1 MINNYDVLG
10 SLNNLQQWML
20 LNHKSHKLIYLIG
33 LLFLAAFII
42 KTITDK
48 FRIPSV
54 VGYILL
60 GTLFSESVVRSLS
73 FLPREFLAW
82 HSYLLNTL
90 NFITVLAVSF
100 ISFGIGTSLYIKIL
114 KKLEFELTL
123 IVIFESIG
131 AFVLVTGIMLLLG
144 KDLFVAILFG
154 TIATATAPAATVMVL
169 KEYGIP
175 GEFSATLMVV
185 LALDEFLALL
195 IFSFMEPLSY
205 ILASPELELTLT
217 NMLFEPLVRV
227 TAAIL
232 LGFVLGYISQYLMVR
247 CDSES
252 RKILLILA
260 TIIGTTAAAVFL
272 HISPLFANL
281 TVGFVYRNIPKRRL
295 NVSDKIDILTVP
307 LFATFFILAGTKIDI
322 SNLFNPGFLV
332 IAFAYTLMRIIGKVG
347 GAHFGAKFSSAPKHV
362 EDYIGFGL
370 IPQIGITIDLA
381 FIIQKD
387 FIHIPGNVANI
398 SMLILNVIL
407 FTSIFTEIFG
417 SLATEYALIRSDEM
431 KTKIGW
437 SFLEGE

>member
-1 MINNYDVLG
+1 
-10 SLNNLQQWML
+10 ML
-20 LNHKSHKLIYLIG
+20 LNHKSHKLIYLLAI
-33 LLFLAAFII
+33 LFLTAFII

-60 GTLFSESVVRSLS
+60 GTIFSQSVVSNFAFLS
-73 FLPREFLAW
+73 KEFLAW
-82 HSYLLNTL
+82 YNYLLNTL

-114 KKLEFELTL
+114 KQLELELTL

-131 AFVLVTGIMLLLG
+131 AFVLVTGAMLLLG
-144 KDLFVAILFG
+144 KELFVAILFG

-205 ILASPELELTLT
+205 ILASPELELTIT
-217 NMLFEPLVRV
+217 NMLIEPFLKIA
-227 TAAIL
+227 AAIL
-232 LGFVLGYISQYLMVR
+232 LGLIIGYISQYLMVK
-247 CDSES
+247 CSSET

-260 TIIGTTAAAVFL
+260 TILGTTASAVFL

-281 TVGFVYRNIPKRRL
+281 TVGFVYRNVPQRRL

-307 LFATFFILAGTKIDI
+307 LLSTFFILAGTKIDI
-322 SNLFNPGFLV
+322 SNLFHSSFLI
-332 IAFAYTLMRIIGKVG
+332 IAVTYTFMRAMGKIGG
-347 GAHFGAKFSSAPKHV
+347 SHLGAKLSSAPEHV
-362 EDYIGFGL
+362 EKYIGFGL

-387 FIHIPGNVANI
+387 FIHIQGDVANI

-407 FTSIFTEIFG
+407 LTSIFTEIFG
-417 SLATEYALIRSDEM
+417 SLATEYALIKSHE
-431 KTKIGW
+431 TKKQLRW
-437 SFLEGE
+437 NFLKVE

>member
-1 MINNYDVLG
+1 
-10 SLNNLQQWML
+10 ML
-20 LNHKSHKLIYLIG
+20 LNHKSHKLIYLLAI
-33 LLFLAAFII
+33 LFLTAFII

-60 GTLFSESVVRSLS
+60 GTIFSQSVVSNFTFVS
-73 FLPREFLAW
+73 KEFLAW
-82 HSYLLNTL
+82 YNYLLNTL

-114 KKLEFELTL
+114 KQLELELTL

-131 AFVLVTGIMLLLG
+131 AFVLVTGAMLLLG
-144 KDLFVAILFG
+144 KELFVAILFG

-175 GEFSATLMVV
+175 GEFSATLMVI

-205 ILASPELELTLT
+205 ILASPELELNIM
-217 NMLFEPLVRV
+217 NMLVEPFLRI
-227 TAAIL
+227 AGAIL
-232 LGFVLGYISQYLMVR
+232 LGLVIGYISQYLMVK
-247 CDSES
+247 CSSET

-260 TIIGTTAAAVFL
+260 TILGTTATAVFL

-281 TVGFVYRNIPKRRL
+281 TVGFVYRNVPQRRL

-307 LFATFFILAGTKIDI
+307 LLSTFFILAGTKIDI
-322 SNLFNPGFLV
+322 SNLFHRSFLI
-332 IAFAYTLMRIIGKVG
+332 IAVVYTLMRALGKIGG
-347 GAHFGAKFSSAPKHV
+347 SHLGAKLSSAPEHV
-362 EDYIGFGL
+362 EKYIGFGL

-387 FIHIPGNVANI
+387 FIHIQGDVANI

-407 FTSIFTEIFG
+407 LTSIFTEIFG
-417 SLATEYALIRSDEM
+417 SLATEYALIKSHE
-431 KTKIGW
+431 TKKQLRW
-437 SFLEGE
+437 NFLKVE

>member
-1 MINNYDVLG
+1 MIINNYDILG
-10 SLNNLQQWML
+10 SLNSLQHWMM
-20 LNHKSHKLIYLIG
+20 LNHKSHKLIYLIAIV
-33 LLFLAAFII
+33 FLAAFIV

-48 FRIPSV
+48 FRMPSV

-60 GTLFSESVVRSLS
+60 GTIFSQSVIANIS
-73 FLPREFLAW
+73 FLPKGFLAW
-82 HSYLLNTL
+82 YNYLLNTL

-123 IVIFESIG
+123 IVLFESIG
-131 AFVLVTGIMLLLG
+131 AFVLVSGIMLLLG
-144 KDLFVAILFG
+144 KDLFIAILFG

-185 LALDEFLALL
+185 LALDEFFALL

-205 ILASPELELTLT
+205 ILASPELELTVH
-217 NMLFEPLVRV
+217 NMLIIPFVRV
-227 TAAIL
+227 IAAIL
-232 LGFVLGYISQYLMVR
+232 LGFVIGYISQYLMGY
-247 CDSES
+247 CQSES

-260 TIIGTTAAAVFL
+260 TIIGTSASAVFL

-281 TVGFVYRNIPKRRL
+281 TLGFVYRNIPKKRL
-295 NVSDKIDILTVP
+295 NISDKIDVLTVP

-322 SNLFNPGFLV
+322 SNLFNKSFLI
-332 IAFAYTLMRIIGKVG
+332 IAVAYTLMRILGKVG
-347 GAHFGAKFSSAPKHV
+347 GAHLGAKLSSAPKHV

-387 FIHIPGNVANI
+387 FIHIEGNVANI

-417 SLATEYALIRSDEM
+417 SLATEYALIKSDEM
-431 KTKIGW
+431 K
-437 SFLEGE
+437 S

>member
-1 MINNYDVLG
+1 
-10 SLNNLQQWML
+10 ML
-20 LNHKSHKLIYLIG
+20 LNNKSNKLIYLIG
-33 LLFLAAFII
+33 ILFLAAFII

-54 VGYILL
+54 VGYIVL
-60 GTLFSESVVRSLS
+60 GTIFSQSVVSNLS
-73 FLPREFLAW
+73 FISKEFLAW
-82 HSYLLNTL
+82 YNYLLNTL

-114 KKLEFELTL
+114 KQLEFELTL

-131 AFVLVTGIMLLLG
+131 AFVLVSGIMLLLG
-144 KDLFVAILFG
+144 KQLFVAILFG

-205 ILASPELELTLT
+205 ILASPELELTIT
-217 NMLFEPLVRV
+217 NMLIVPFVRV
-227 TAAIL
+227 VAAIL
-232 LGFVLGYISQYLMVR
+232 LGLILGYISQHLMVN
-247 CDSES
+247 CDSEN
-252 RKILLILA
+252 RKILLIIA
-260 TIIGTTAAAVFL
+260 TIIGTTAAAVFF

-281 TVGFVYRNIPKRRL
+281 TVGFVYRNVPKRRL

-307 LFATFFILAGTKIDI
+307 LLATFFILAGTKIDI
-322 SNLFNPGFLV
+322 SNLFNKSFLI
-332 IAFAYTLMRIIGKVG
+332 IAFAYTFMRALGKIGG
-347 GAHFGAKFSSAPKHV
+347 SHLGAKLSSAPKHV

-387 FIHIPGNVANI
+387 FIHIQGDVANI
-398 SMLILNVIL
+398 SMLILNIIL

-417 SLATEYALIRSDEM
+417 SLATEYALIKSDEM
-431 KTKIGW
+431 KTSG
-437 SFLEGE
+437 

>member
-1 MINNYDVLG
+1 MIINNYDILG
-10 SLNNLQQWML
+10 SLNSLQHWMM
-20 LNHKSHKLIYLIG
+20 LNHKSHKLIYLIAIV
-33 LLFLAAFII
+33 FLAAFIV

-60 GTLFSESVVRSLS
+60 GTIFSQSVIANIS
-73 FLPREFLAW
+73 FLPKGFLAW
-82 HSYLLNTL
+82 YNYLLNTL

-123 IVIFESIG
+123 IVLFESIG
-131 AFVLVTGIMLLLG
+131 AFVLVSGIMLLLG

-185 LALDEFLALL
+185 LALDEFFALL

-205 ILASPELELTLT
+205 ILASPELELTVH
-217 NMLFEPLVRV
+217 NMLIIPFIRV
-227 TAAIL
+227 IAAIL
-232 LGFVLGYISQYLMVR
+232 LGFVIGYISQHLMGY
-247 CDSES
+247 CQSEN

-260 TIIGTTAAAVFL
+260 TIIGASGLAVFL
-272 HISPLFANL
+272 DISPLFANL
-281 TVGFVYRNIPKRRL
+281 TVGFVYRNIPKKRL
-295 NVSDKIDILTVP
+295 NISDKIDILTVP
-307 LFATFFILAGTKIDI
+307 LLAIFFILAGTKIDI
-322 SNLFNPGFLV
+322 GNLFNKSFLI
-332 IAFAYTLMRIIGKVG
+332 IAAAYTLMRILGKVG
-347 GAHFGAKFSSAPKHV
+347 GAHLGAKLSSAPEHV
-362 EDYIGFGL
+362 EEYIGLGL

-387 FIHIPGNVANI
+387 FIHIEGNVANI

-417 SLATEYALIRSDEM
+417 SLATEYALIKSDEM
-431 KTKIGW
+431 K
-437 SFLEGE
+437 S

>member
-1 MINNYDVLG
+1 MITDYGVLEN
-10 SLNNLQQWML
+10 LNGLRYWMM

-33 LLFLAAFII
+33 LLFLAAFIV

-60 GTLFSESVVRSLS
+60 GTIFSQSVVGNLS
-73 FLPREFLAW
+73 FLSKEFLAW
-82 HSYLLNTL
+82 YNYLLNTL

-114 KKLEFELTL
+114 KKLEFELAL
-123 IVIFESIG
+123 IVLFESIG
-131 AFVLVTGIMLLLG
+131 AFVLVSGIMFLLG
-144 KDLFVAILFG
+144 KELFVAILFG

-175 GEFSATLMVV
+175 GEYSATLMVV

-205 ILASPELELTLT
+205 ILASPEVELTIT
-217 NMLFEPLVRV
+217 NMLLIPLFRV
-227 TAAIL
+227 AAAIL
-232 LGFVLGYISQYLMVR
+232 LGLVIGYISQYLMIR
-247 CDSES
+247 CSSES

-260 TIIGTTAAAVFL
+260 TIIGTSAAAVFL

-281 TVGFVYRNIPKRRL
+281 TLGFVYRNIPKRRL
-295 NVSDKIDILTVP
+295 DVSDKIDILTVP
-307 LFATFFILAGTKIDI
+307 LLATFFILAGTKLDI
-322 SNLFNPGFLV
+322 SNLFDTSFLI
-332 IAFAYTLMRIIGKVG
+332 IAFAYTAMRMLGKVG
-347 GAHFGAKFSSAPKHV
+347 GAHFGAKLSSAPKHV

-387 FIHIPGNVANI
+387 FVQIGGNVASI

-417 SLATEYALIRSDEM
+417 SLATEYALIKSDEI
-431 KTKIGW
+431 KTKRY
-437 SFLEGE
+437 

>member
-1 MINNYDVLG
+1 M
-10 SLNNLQQWML
+10 M
-20 LNHKSHKLIYLIG
+20 LNHKSHRLIYLIG
-33 LLFLAAFII
+33 LLFLAAFIV

-60 GTLFSESVVRSLS
+60 GTIFSQSVVGNFS
-73 FLPREFLAW
+73 FLSKEFLAW
-82 HSYLLNTL
+82 YNYLLNTL

-123 IVIFESIG
+123 IVLFESIG
-131 AFVLVTGIMLLLG
+131 AFVLVSGIMLLLG
-144 KDLFVAILFG
+144 KELFVAILFG

-175 GEFSATLMVV
+175 GEYSATLMVV

-205 ILASPELELTLT
+205 ILASPEVELTFMNMFLT
-217 NMLFEPLVRV
+217 PFLRV

-232 LGFVLGYISQYLMVR
+232 LGLVIGYISQHLMIK
-247 CDSES
+247 CSSES

-260 TIIGTTAAAVFL
+260 TIIGTSAAAVFF

-281 TVGFVYRNIPKRRL
+281 TLGFVYRNVPKSRL
-295 NVSDKIDILTVP
+295 DVSDKIDVLTVP
-307 LFATFFILAGTKIDI
+307 LLATFFILAGTKLDI
-322 SNLFNPGFLV
+322 SNLFDQTFLIV
-332 IAFAYTLMRIIGKVG
+332 AFAYTFMRMLGKVG
-347 GAHFGAKFSSAPKHV
+347 GAHLGAKLSSAPKHV

-387 FIHIPGNVANI
+387 FVHIGGNVSNI

-417 SLATEYALIRSDEM
+417 SLATEYALIKSDEM
-431 KTKIGW
+431 KTKRC
-437 SFLEGE
+437 

>member
-1 MINNYDVLG
+1 MITDYGVLEN
-10 SLNNLQQWML
+10 LNGLQYWMM

-33 LLFLAAFII
+33 ILFLAAFIV

-60 GTLFSESVVRSLS
+60 GTIFSQSVVGNLS
-73 FLPREFLAW
+73 FLSKEFLAW
-82 HSYLLNTL
+82 YNYLLNTL

-114 KKLEFELTL
+114 KKLEFELAL
-123 IVIFESIG
+123 IVLFESIG
-131 AFVLVTGIMLLLG
+131 AFVLVSGIMLLLG
-144 KDLFVAILFG
+144 KELFVAILFG

-175 GEFSATLMVV
+175 GEYSATLMVV

-205 ILASPELELTLT
+205 ILASPEVELTIT
-217 NMLFEPLVRV
+217 NMLLTPLFRV
-227 TAAIL
+227 SAAIL
-232 LGFVLGYISQYLMVR
+232 LGFVIGYISQHLMIK
-247 CDSES
+247 CSSES

-260 TIIGTTAAAVFL
+260 TIIGTSAAAVFL

-281 TVGFVYRNIPKRRL
+281 TLGFVYRNIPKRRL
-295 NVSDKIDILTVP
+295 DVSDKIDVLTVP
-307 LFATFFILAGTKIDI
+307 LLATFFILAGTKLDI
-322 SNLFNPGFLV
+322 SNLFNTSFLIV
-332 IAFAYTLMRIIGKVG
+332 AFAYTAMRMIGKVG
-347 GAHFGAKFSSAPKHV
+347 GAHLGAKLSSAPKHV

-387 FIHIPGNVANI
+387 FVHIGGNVASI
-398 SMLILNVIL
+398 SMLILNVIYL
-407 FTSIFTEIFG
+407 NFHRNLRFFSHRICFN
-417 SLATEYALIRSDEM
+417 
-431 KTKIGW
+431 
-437 SFLEGE
+437 

>member
-1 MINNYDVLG
+1 MIINNYDILG
-10 SLNNLQQWML
+10 SLNSLQHWMM
-20 LNHKSHKLIYLIG
+20 LNHKSHKLIYLIAIV
-33 LLFLAAFII
+33 FLAAFIV

-48 FRIPSV
+48 FRMPSV

-60 GTLFSESVVRSLS
+60 GTIFSQSVIANIS
-73 FLPREFLAW
+73 FLPKGFLAW
-82 HSYLLNTL
+82 YNYLLNTL

-123 IVIFESIG
+123 IVLFESIG
-131 AFVLVTGIMLLLG
+131 AFVLVSGIMLLLG
-144 KDLFVAILFG
+144 KDLFIAILFG

-185 LALDEFLALL
+185 LALDEFFALL

-205 ILASPELELTLT
+205 ILASPELELTVH
-217 NMLFEPLVRV
+217 NMLIIPFVRV
-227 TAAIL
+227 IAAIL
-232 LGFVLGYISQYLMVR
+232 LGFVIGYISQYLMGY
-247 CDSES
+247 CQSES

-260 TIIGTTAAAVFL
+260 TIIGTSGSAVFL

-281 TVGFVYRNIPKRRL
+281 TLGFVYRNIPKKRL
-295 NVSDKIDILTVP
+295 NISDKIDVLTVP

-322 SNLFNPGFLV
+322 SNLFNKSFLI
-332 IAFAYTLMRIIGKVG
+332 IAVAYTLMRILGKVG
-347 GAHFGAKFSSAPKHV
+347 GAHLGAKLSSAPKHV

-387 FIHIPGNVANI
+387 FIHIEGNVANI

-417 SLATEYALIRSDEM
+417 SLATEYALIKSDEM
-431 KTKIGW
+431 K
-437 SFLEGE
+437 S

>member
-1 MINNYDVLG
+1 MIINNYDILG
-10 SLNNLQQWML
+10 SLNSLQHWMM
-20 LNHKSHKLIYLIG
+20 LNHKSHKLIYLIAIV
-33 LLFLAAFII
+33 FLAAFIV

-60 GTLFSESVVRSLS
+60 GTIFSQSVIANIS
-73 FLPREFLAW
+73 FLPKGFLAW
-82 HSYLLNTL
+82 YNYLLNTL

-123 IVIFESIG
+123 IVLFESIG
-131 AFVLVTGIMLLLG
+131 AFVLVSGIMLLLG

-185 LALDEFLALL
+185 LALDEFFALL

-205 ILASPELELTLT
+205 ILASPELELTVH
-217 NMLFEPLVRV
+217 NMLIIPFIRV
-227 TAAIL
+227 IAAIL
-232 LGFVLGYISQYLMVR
+232 LGFVIGYISQHLMGY
-247 CDSES
+247 CQSEN

-260 TIIGTTAAAVFL
+260 TIIGASGLAVFL
-272 HISPLFANL
+272 DISPLFANL
-281 TVGFVYRNIPKRRL
+281 TVGFVYRNIPKKRL
-295 NVSDKIDILTVP
+295 NISDKIDILTVP
-307 LFATFFILAGTKIDI
+307 LLATFFILAGTKIDI
-322 SNLFNPGFLV
+322 GNLFNKSFLI
-332 IAFAYTLMRIIGKVG
+332 IAAAYTLMRILGKVG
-347 GAHFGAKFSSAPKHV
+347 GAHLGAKLSSAPEHV
-362 EDYIGFGL
+362 EEYIGLGL

-387 FIHIPGNVANI
+387 FIHIEGNVANI

-417 SLATEYALIRSDEM
+417 SLATEYALIKSDEM
-431 KTKIGW
+431 K
-437 SFLEGE
+437 S

>member
-1 MINNYDVLG
+1 M
-10 SLNNLQQWML
+10 M
-20 LNHKSHKLIYLIG
+20 LNHKSHKLIYLIA

-42 KTITDK
+42 KSITDR

-60 GTLFSESVVRSLS
+60 GTLFSQSVVGNLS
-73 FLPREFLAW
+73 FLSKEFVAW
-82 HSYLLNTL
+82 YNYLLNTL

-100 ISFGIGTSLYIKIL
+100 ISFGIGTSLYLKIL

-123 IVIFESIG
+123 IVLFESLGSFI
-131 AFVLVTGIMLLLG
+131 LVSGIMLLLG

-175 GEFSATLMVV
+175 GEYSATLMVV
-185 LALDEFLALL
+185 LALDEFLAL
-195 IFSFMEPLSY
+195 IMFSFMEPFAY
-205 ILASPELELTLT
+205 ILASSELKLTIV
-217 NMLFEPLVRV
+217 NMLVIPFAKIA
-227 TAAIL
+227 AAIL
-232 LGFVLGYISQYLMVR
+232 LGFIIGYISQRLMLK
-247 CDSES
+247 CNSES

-272 HISPLFANL
+272 HVSPLFASL
-281 TVGFVYRNIPKRRL
+281 TLGFVYRNIPKKRL
-295 NVSDKIDILTVP
+295 DISDKIDVLTVP
-307 LFATFFILAGTKIDI
+307 LLATFFILAGTKLNI
-322 SNLFNPGFLV
+322 SNLLNKEFLI
-332 IAFAYTLMRIIGKVG
+332 IAAAYTLMRILGKVG
-347 GAHFGAKFSSAPKHV
+347 GSHLGARLSSAPKHV

-387 FIHIPGNVANI
+387 FVHIAGDVANI

-417 SLATEYALIRSDEM
+417 SLATEYALIKSDEM
-431 KTKIGW
+431 KTKRC
-437 SFLEGE
+437 

>member
-1 MINNYDVLG
+1 M
-10 SLNNLQQWML
+10 
-20 LNHKSHKLIYLIG
+20 LNHKSHKLIYLIA

-42 KTITDK
+42 KSITDR

-60 GTLFSESVVRSLS
+60 GTLFSQSVIGNLS
-73 FLPREFLAW
+73 FLSKEFIAW
-82 HSYLLNTL
+82 YNYLLNTL

-100 ISFGIGTSLYIKIL
+100 ISFGIGTSLYLKIL

-123 IVIFESIG
+123 IVLFESIG
-131 AFVLVTGIMLLLG
+131 SFILVAGVMLLLG

-175 GEFSATLMVV
+175 GEYSATLMVV
-185 LALDEFLALL
+185 LALDEFLALF

-205 ILASPELELTLT
+205 ILASAEVELTII
-217 NMLFEPLVRV
+217 NMLILPFTRII
-227 TAAIL
+227 AAIL
-232 LGFVLGYISQYLMVR
+232 LGFLIGYISQKLMLK
-247 CDSES
+247 CSSES

-260 TIIGTTAAAVFL
+260 TIIGTSAAAVFL
-272 HISPLFANL
+272 HVSPLFASL
-281 TVGFVYRNIPKRRL
+281 TLGFVYRNIPKERL
-295 NVSDKIDILTVP
+295 DISEKIDVMTVP
-307 LFATFFILAGTKIDI
+307 LLATFFILAGTKLNI
-322 SNLFNPGFLV
+322 SNLFNKEFLI
-332 IAFAYTLMRIIGKVG
+332 IALAYTFMRMLGKVG
-347 GAHFGAKFSSAPKHV
+347 GAHLGAKLSSAPKHV

-387 FIHIPGNVANI
+387 FVHIAGDVANI

-417 SLATEYALIRSDEM
+417 SLATEYALIKSDEM
-431 KTKIGW
+431 KTKRC
-437 SFLEGE
+437 

>member
-1 MINNYDVLG
+1 VVDITDYGVLEN
-10 SLNNLQQWML
+10 LNGLQYWMM
-20 LNHKSHKLIYLIG
+20 LNHKSHKIIYLIG
-33 LLFLAAFII
+33 LLFLAAFIV

-60 GTLFSESVVRSLS
+60 GTIFSQSVVGNLS
-73 FLPREFLAW
+73 FLSKEFLAW
-82 HSYLLNTL
+82 YNYLLNTL

-123 IVIFESIG
+123 IVLLESIG
-131 AFVLVTGIMLLLG
+131 AFVLVSGVMLLLG
-144 KDLFVAILFG
+144 KELFVAILFG

-175 GEFSATLMVV
+175 GEYSATLMVV

-205 ILASPELELTLT
+205 ILASPELELTFT
-217 NMLFEPLVRV
+217 NMFLTPFIRV
-227 TAAIL
+227 VAAIL
-232 LGFVLGYISQYLMVR
+232 LGLVIGYISQHLMIK
-247 CDSES
+247 CSSES

-260 TIIGTTAAAVFL
+260 TIIGTSAAAIFF

-281 TVGFVYRNIPKRRL
+281 TLGFVYRNVPKRRL
-295 NVSDKIDILTVP
+295 DVSDKIDVLTVP
-307 LFATFFILAGTKIDI
+307 LLATFFILAGTKIDI
-322 SNLFNPGFLV
+322 SNLFDTSFLI
-332 IAFAYTLMRIIGKVG
+332 IAFSYTLMRVIGKVG
-347 GAHFGAKFSSAPKHV
+347 GAHVGAKLSSAPKHV
-362 EDYIGFGL
+362 ENYIGFGL

-387 FIHIPGNVANI
+387 FVHIGGNVSNI

-417 SLATEYALIRSDEM
+417 SLATEYALIKSDEM
-431 KTKIGW
+431 KTKRC
-437 SFLEGE
+437 

>member
-1 MINNYDVLG
+1 MIINNYDILG
-10 SLNNLQQWML
+10 SLNSLQHWMM
-20 LNHKSHKLIYLIG
+20 LNHKSHKLIYLIAIV
-33 LLFLAAFII
+33 FLAAFIV

-48 FRIPSV
+48 FRMPSV

-60 GTLFSESVVRSLS
+60 GTIFSQSVIANIS
-73 FLPREFLAW
+73 FLPKGFLAW
-82 HSYLLNTL
+82 YNYLLNTL

-123 IVIFESIG
+123 IVLFESIG
-131 AFVLVTGIMLLLG
+131 AFVLVSGIMLLLG
-144 KDLFVAILFG
+144 KDLFIAILFG

-185 LALDEFLALL
+185 LALDEFFALL

-205 ILASPELELTLT
+205 ILASPELELTVH
-217 NMLFEPLVRV
+217 NMLIIPFVRV
-227 TAAIL
+227 IAAIL
-232 LGFVLGYISQYLMVR
+232 LGFVIGYISQYLMGY
-247 CDSES
+247 CQSES

-260 TIIGTTAAAVFL
+260 TIIGTSGSAVFL

-281 TVGFVYRNIPKRRL
+281 TLGFVYRNIPKRRL
-295 NVSDKIDILTVP
+295 NISDKIDVLTVP

-322 SNLFNPGFLV
+322 SNLFNKSFLI
-332 IAFAYTLMRIIGKVG
+332 IAAAYTLMRILGKVG
-347 GAHFGAKFSSAPKHV
+347 GAHLGAKLSSAPKHV

-387 FIHIPGNVANI
+387 FIHIEGNVANI

-417 SLATEYALIRSDEM
+417 SLATEYALIKSDEM
-431 KTKIGW
+431 K
-437 SFLEGE
+437 S